1 VIDSY
6 GFSHRIAAASRI
18 KRSRIILALDLTD
31 GSDLNEF
38 ALKTI
43 SLLEKYICAAKLN
56 FHLLLPLS
64 SSEISEVNR
73 HVHSYGLQSVADIKL
88 NDVPSTNKVA
98 ISLLSSM
105 GFDAITVNPFIGTA
119 GLRAAVVQAHEL
131 KLGILALVYMSNIGA
146 QQGFGINF
154 LDSNSQ
160 VTLLYQKFL
169 QDAITC
175 RADGVIVGGNR
186 LEILREI
193 SCKKDRIPIYSPG
206 LGVQGGN
213 IKQAATNGT
222 DYFIIGRSIIES
234 KDPLKT
240 AKNIQQ
246 QLAHVNVDS

>member
-1 VIDSY
+1 M
-6 GFSHRIAAASRI
+6 
-18 KRSRIILALDLTD
+18 ILALDLTA
-31 GSDLNEF
+31 GSDLNQF
-38 ALKTI
+38 ALRTI
-43 SLLEKYICAAKLN
+43 SLLERYICAIKLN
-56 FHLLLPLS
+56 FHLILPLS
-64 SSEISEVNR
+64 SSELSEVNR

-88 NDVPSTNKVA
+88 NDVPSTNKTA

-131 KLGILALVYMSNIGA
+131 KLGILALLYMSNIGA

-154 LDSNSQ
+154 LDSNGQ

-175 RADGVIVGGNR
+175 RADGVIVGANR

-193 SCKKDRIPIYSPG
+193 SCKEDRIPIYSPG

-213 IKQAATNGT
+213 IKQAANNGT
-222 DYFIIGRSIIES
+222 DYFIIGRSIIGS

-240 AKNIQQ
+240 AKNLQQ
-246 QLAHVNVDS
+246 QLAHVNVDA

>member
-1 VIDSY
+1 MET
-6 GFSHRIAAASRI
+6 SRI

-31 GSDLNEF
+31 GSDLNQF
-38 ALKTI
+38 ALRTI
-43 SLLEKYICAAKLN
+43 SLLERYICAIKLN
-56 FHLLLPLS
+56 FHLILPLS
-64 SSEISEVNR
+64 SSELSELNR

-88 NDVPSTNKVA
+88 NDVPSTNQIA

-105 GFDAITVNPFIGTA
+105 GFDALTVNPFIGTA
-119 GLRAAVVQAHEL
+119 GLRAAAVQAHEL

-175 RADGVIVGGNR
+175 RADGVIVGANR

-213 IKQAATNGT
+213 VKQAATNGT

-246 QLAHVNVDS
+246 RLAHVNVDS